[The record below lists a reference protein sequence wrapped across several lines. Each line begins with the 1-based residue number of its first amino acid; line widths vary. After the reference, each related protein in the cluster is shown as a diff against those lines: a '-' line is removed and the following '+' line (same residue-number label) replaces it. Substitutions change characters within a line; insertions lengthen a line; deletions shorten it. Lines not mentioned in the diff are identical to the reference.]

1 MGEERAL
8 EAEVI
13 DDRWLGRILASAKA
27 HGRLDDPDHEVGDLQ
42 DALRLAWERL
52 TPTERAAV
60 ARDYFETHEDE
71 AAVPL
76 NVRSSLTSNQPR
88 RLR

>member
-1 MGEERAL
+1 M

-13 DDRWLGRILASAKA
+13 DDRWLGRILDSAEA
-27 HGRLDDPDHEVGDLQ
+27 HGQLDDPDHEVGDLQ

-52 TPTERAAV
+52 TPTQRAAV
-60 ARDYFETHEDE
+60 ARAYFETHEDE
-71 AAVPL
+71 AAVTL